1 MTATIDEVDRAVSP
15 RPPAV
20 NAGAATLRFV
30 LLRVVPLC
38 IVLCLWQAVSTW
50 LVSAVYLPTPTSIAS
65 RVGSWLQTGYLIRN
79 CYTTLEE
86 AISGFVL
93 GAVAGALCGIALGMS
108 QWWSSLFS
116 PYINALYALPKVALG
131 PLFILWFGIGLSMKI
146 AMVGIFVFF
155 VVFYNTWQGVK
166 EVDAKLIEAMRL
178 LHASRVQIAVKLIVP
193 SALGWIFVGLRVSF
207 PLALVGAIV
216 GELIAS
222 NSGIGYVI
230 LNSANTFDTIGL
242 FAGLFAVMVIAVIFD
257 VVLTYA
263 YGRYTR
269 RWALQIKGVTALS

>member
-1 MTATIDEVDRAVSP
+1 MPAAGRDAARPGTAVA
-15 RPPAV
+15 
-20 NAGAATLRFV
+20 RFV
-30 LLRVVPLC
+30 LLRVVPLA
-38 IVLCLWQAVSTW
+38 IVLALWQAVSTW
-50 LVSAVYLPTPTSIAS
+50 AISPVYLPAPVSIAA
-65 RVGSWLQTGYLIRN
+65 RVGSWLANGYLLHN

-86 AISGFVL
+86 TISGFVL
-93 GAVAGALCGIALGMS
+93 GVVAGALAGIALGMS
-108 QWWSSLFS
+108 RWWSGLLS

-166 EVDAKLIEAMRL
+166 EVDAKLIQAMRL
-178 LHASRVQIAVKLIVP
+178 LRASRLQMVLKLIVP
-193 SALGWIFVGLRVSF
+193 SALGWIFVGIRVSF

-230 LNSANTFDTIGL
+230 LNAANTFDTVGL
-242 FAGLFAVMVIAVIFD
+242 FAGLFAVMVIAVVFD
-257 VVLTYA
+257 VALTYV